1 MKEMSWKEDLIFSG
15 QTSALSSLRP
25 EGRRE
30 ERSETHYA
38 EKVWGR
44 EMASKRRKSGLSW
57 KEGKGKEGKR
67 ELENSFVGKMG
78 EEGKKNCPSPG
89 HLATVNRKGRKE
101 GTSVPGYLRR
111 LQCKRTIRGYV
122 KGFGGV

>member
-1 MKEMSWKEDLIFSG
+1 MSWKEDLIFSG

-25 EGRRE
+25 EERRE

-89 HLATVNRKGRKE
+89 HLATVNRKGWDIPE
-101 GTSVPGYLRR
+101 YLGR
-111 LQCKRTIRGYV
+111 QRTIRDQV
-122 KGFGGV
+122 KGCSAFS